1 VNERSRGVT
10 APRALEGFPV
20 KDRYLS
26 AAVLGFGI
34 IYTIAAWN
42 LPRAPVGNPLGPVYF
57 PLVLGLFIAL
67 IGFLMLLQSL
77 KAHHEEHAA
86 KSGRYAIRILTVLA
100 FCVAYALMFN
110 RIGFLFSS
118 FVFLSALLILLNG
131 FKKWLM
137 NFSISILYTVGIWY
151 LFEKVFLINLP

>member
-1 VNERSRGVT
+1 MS
-10 APRALEGFPV
+10 PRALEGFSV

-26 AAVLGFGI
+26 VVVLGFGV

-57 PLVLGLFIAL
+57 PLALGLFVTV

-86 KSGRYAIRILTVLA
+86 KSGRYASRVLTVLA

-110 RIGFLFSS
+110 RLGFLFSS
-118 FVFLSALLILLNG
+118 FVFLSALLMLLNG